1 MSSKESQFD
10 YNDRYGIRPSTSK
23 LNQTWVRYATLFAL
37 VGGAWILWAGLHH
50 SNPAIREDL
59 ISFTTQDPRNPV
71 IRYSVQRQNGSQVIT
86 CTLTARDIDKNI
98 VGQID
103 DSIPAGETYIERT
116 ITIPTRAD
124 AVNAGIARCRI
135 L

>member
-10 YNDRYGIRPSTSK
+10 YNDRYGIKPSTSK

-98 VGQID
+98 VGQIE